1 VKEVGG
7 PAYPPAVNAVQAKA
21 KAAGYWAFHL
31 PKEAGGA
38 GIPFMYYVR
47 VNEILGR
54 SRDTA
59 ASVCQGG
66 RMKPADAPGGR
77 CRQPIVA
84 GATPDERDPATWPPE
99 ALTAIQAVID
109 RSRRG
114 AGQAVRDTFD
124 RAERRMTALEFV
136 QFWNGTRMKAMA
148 TTGPD
153 GTPHLAPVHA
163 EFVNGRLHSTIY
175 ENAVRRRDLRD
186 NPRVALTT
194 WGPHGAAAIV
204 HGRARELPD
213 SLRTTRPGATGTT
226 RRTVALDIEVTR
238 IYAMKARAP
247 ETGD

>member
-1 VKEVGG
+1 MSTERRGRTRVCD
-7 PAYPPAVNAVQAKA
+7 PA
-21 KAAGYWAFHL
+21 
-31 PKEAGGA
+31 
-38 GIPFMYYVR
+38 R
-47 VNEILGR
+47 R
-54 SRDTA
+54 
-59 ASVCQGG
+59 
-66 RMKPADAPGGR
+66 
-77 CRQPIVA
+77 
-84 GATPDERDPATWPPE
+84 DERDPASWPPA
-99 ALTAIQAVID
+99 ALDAIQRALD
-109 RSRRG
+109 RSRAR

-148 TTGPD
+148 TTGRD

-163 EFVNGRLHSTIY
+163 EFVNGRLRSTIY

-213 SLRTTRPGATGTT
+213 SLRPTRPGATGAA

-238 IYAMKARAP
+238 IYAMKSRPP
-247 ETGD
+247 EAAD